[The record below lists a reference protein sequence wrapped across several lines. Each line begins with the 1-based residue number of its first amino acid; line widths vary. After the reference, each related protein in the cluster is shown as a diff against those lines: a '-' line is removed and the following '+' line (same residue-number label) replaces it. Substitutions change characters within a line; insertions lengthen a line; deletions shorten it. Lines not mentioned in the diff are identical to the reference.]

1 MVFGVVWRL
10 LARARNYWLY
20 ECADGSGGHYF
31 RDQFAGLAD
40 AIVFGKFASNG
51 KPTRNEKVHL
61 RPLGAALQSYIA
73 LSIHAIADRMDRIG
87 SYLFVRRRCGIN
99 LSTQARPCRV
109 F

>member
-1 MVFGVVWRL
+1 M
-10 LARARNYWLY
+10 ARNFWLN

-40 AIVFGKFASNG
+40 SIVFGKFASNG
-51 KPTRNEKVHL
+51 KPTRNEAVHFG
-61 RPLGAALQSYIA
+61 PLGAALQSYIA
-73 LSIHAIADRMDRIG
+73 LSIQTVADRMDRIG

-99 LSTQARPCRV
+99 LSAQARSCCV